1 MNRTLYD
8 DLGVK
13 KQATKL
19 EISKAYKN
27 LAKKYHPDLQTNEKA
42 KKKAEKEMIKINI
55 AYETLKDDV
64 KRREYDNQLLAEEEA
79 IRLVKE
85 RARQEAAFNNIR
97 NYNQYYNQNNN
108 SSNNQNYEIR
118 YVYVNRERRI
128 NYDIL
133 LKVLLAIGIFSVI
146 IGIAMVIPAS
156 RDYILDLYENNII
169 VKIIINILVAIKSAF
184 KSTMGFIKQNIG
196 KRKF

>member
-1 MNRTLYD
+1 MKRTLYD

-79 IRLVKE
+79 IRLAKE

-156 RDYILDLYENNII
+156 RDYILDLYEKNII